1 MRVHLTRT
9 GEDACTAACEHG
21 DVRTGKARS
30 GARGGGTA
38 LIVAL
43 AALVVLL
50 PISLASLAWSTP
62 HAAPLVVGGLAVSFA
77 VLHGASLL
85 AVRRPRTAF
94 LLASAVMLLLVLIPA
109 ARDASATMH
118 PSAAVYLLCLAQIAV
133 RERVRLSVVALAVAL
148 VGAGMIAVAEPSFA
162 GAPAADARLLR
173 LGAFLG
179 LAASATAAWA
189 CGLLVRS
196 ATSRAEERTAVRVR
210 QAIAD
215 ERMRISGELHDV
227 IAHAM
232 TVMIAQSEVARALVR
247 ERPEVSER
255 ALGVVVDTGR
265 DALRGM
271 RSILAAD
278 GDAPKEPTPTAG
290 SLAELVAAVHSPAC
304 VVELVETGERRDLA
318 PASALALHRAVREGL
333 TNAMRHAL
341 PPLQVEVR
349 LAWSEEHVIAEVED
363 DGGSGRSGSD
373 LGTGTGLV
381 SLAERIRLAGG
392 SLASGRV
399 AVVGSG
405 SSGRARSDGWLLR
418 VELPVLPATG
428 SDAVATAASSE
439 PVVTAERLAEREE
452 GA

>member
-1 MRVHLTRT
+1 MIRIRLTRT
-9 GEDACTAACEHG
+9 GEDARRAACEHG

-30 GARGGGTA
+30 GGRGGTV

-43 AALVVLL
+43 AALVLLL

-62 HAAPLVVGGLAVSFA
+62 HAAPLVTAGLALSFA
-77 VLHGASLL
+77 ALHGASLL
-85 AVRRPRTAF
+85 AVRHPRPAF

-109 ARDASATMH
+109 ARDASAAMH
-118 PSAAVYLLCLAQIAV
+118 PSVVVYLLCLAQVAV
-133 RERVRLSVVALAVAL
+133 RERVRLSVIALAVAL
-148 VGAGMIAVAEPSFA
+148 VGAGMIAWAEPSFGSGTGS
-162 GAPAADARLLR
+162 GADVGLLR

-189 CGLLVRS
+189 CGLLVRF
-196 ATSRAEERTAVRVR
+196 ATSRAEERTVVRVQ

-227 IAHAM
+227 VAHAM

-247 ERPEVSER
+247 ERPDVSEQ

-271 RSILAAD
+271 RAIVAAD
-278 GDAPKEPTPTAG
+278 GDAPKEPLPTAD
-290 SLAELVAAVHSPAC
+290 SLAELIASVRSPAC
-304 VVELVETGERRDLA
+304 AVELAESGERRDLA
-318 PASALALHRAVREGL
+318 PAPALALHRAVREGL

-341 PPLQVEVR
+341 PPVRVEVR
-349 LAWSEEHVIAEVED
+349 ISWAEGHVVAEVED

-381 SLAERIRLAGG
+381 SLAERLRLAGG
-392 SLASGRV
+392 SLV
-399 AVVGSG
+399 AGPVADVGSG
-405 SSGRARSDGWLLR
+405 SSGLAGSRGWLLR
-418 VELPVLPATG
+418 VELPVLSE
-428 SDAVATAASSE
+428 SDSDRVAT
-439 PVVTAERLAEREE
+439 VTRPADE
-452 GA
+452 GDGE

>member
-1 MRVHLTRT
+1 MGVARA
-9 GEDACTAACEHG
+9 GEDARATACQHG
-21 DVRTGKARS
+21 DVRTEKARIGVRGS
-30 GARGGGTA
+30 GAS
-38 LIVAL
+38 LIVTL

-50 PISLASLAWSTP
+50 PISLASLAWSAP
-62 HAAPLVVGGLAVSFA
+62 HPALPVLIGLALGFA
-77 VLHGASLL
+77 ALHGASLL
-85 AVRRPRTAF
+85 SVRRPVAGF
-94 LLASAVMLLLVLIPA
+94 LIASTVMLLLVLIPA
-109 ARDASATMH
+109 AREASAVMH
-118 PSAAVYLLCLAQIAV
+118 PSAVAYLLCLAQVAA
-133 RERVRLSVVALAVAL
+133 RERARLSVVALGVGLA
-148 VGAGMIAVAEPSFA
+148 GAGIIALAEPTFGSAA
-162 GAPAADARLLR
+162 GIDVALLR

-227 IAHAM
+227 VAHAM

-265 DALRGM
+265 EALRGM
-271 RSILAAD
+271 RAIVAAE
-278 GDAPKEPTPTAG
+278 GDAPKQPLPTAD
-290 SLAELVAAVHSPAC
+290 SLAELVDAVRSPAC
-304 VVELVETGERRDLA
+304 AARLVETGGRRALA

-333 TNAMRHAL
+333 TNAIRHAL
-341 PPLQVEVR
+341 PPVRVEVR
-349 LAWSEEHVIAEVED
+349 LSWSEEQVVAEVED

-381 SLAERIRLAGG
+381 SLGERIRLAGG
-392 SLASGRV
+392 SLTSGAVAAAGPASSSS
-399 AVVGSG
+399 AGSG
-405 SSGRARSDGWLLR
+405 SPGWLLR
-418 VELPVLPATG
+418 AELPVLPEQAEG
-428 SDAVATAASSE
+428 TARSFAGRSADE
-439 PVVTAERLAEREE
+439 EE

>member
-1 MRVHLTRT
+1 MRVTRA
-9 GEDACTAACEHG
+9 GEDARAAACQHG
-21 DVRTGKARS
+21 DVRTGKARI
-30 GARGGGTA
+30 GARGGGA
-38 LIVAL
+38 VLIVAL

-62 HAAPLVVGGLAVSFA
+62 HRALPVVLGLALGFV

-85 AVRRPRTAF
+85 SVRRPAMGF
-94 LLASAVMLLLVLIPA
+94 LVASAVMLLLVLIPA
-109 ARDASATMH
+109 ARDASAVMH
-118 PSAAVYLLCLAQIAV
+118 PSAIVYLLCLAQVAA
-133 RERVRLSVVALAVAL
+133 RERVRLSVVALGVGLA
-148 VGAGMIAVAEPSFA
+148 GAGMIALAEPAFGYAA
-162 GAPAADARLLR
+162 GIDVALLR

-189 CGLLVRS
+189 CGLLVRF

-227 IAHAM
+227 VAHAM

-271 RSILAAD
+271 RAIVAAE
-278 GDAPKEPTPTAG
+278 GDAPKEPLPTAE
-290 SLAELVAAVHSPAC
+290 SLAELVAAVRSPAC
-304 VVELVETGERRDLA
+304 AARLVETGARRALA
-318 PASALALHRAVREGL
+318 PASALALHRVVREGI

-341 PPLQVEVR
+341 PPVRIEVR
-349 LAWSEEHVIAEVED
+349 LSWSEQRVEVEVED

-381 SLAERIRLAGG
+381 SLGERIRLAGG
-392 SLASGRV
+392 SLVSGAV
-399 AVVGSG
+399 AAANPESAPSAGSG
-405 SSGRARSDGWLLR
+405 SRGWLLR
-418 VELPVLPATG
+418 VELPVLPVLPAEAEAAAG
-428 SDAVATAASSE
+428 IAPSIAAGRTADKA
-439 PVVTAERLAEREE
+439 E

>member
-1 MRVHLTRT
+1 M
-9 GEDACTAACEHG
+9 
-21 DVRTGKARS
+21 
-30 GARGGGTA
+30 RGGSA
-38 LIVAL
+38 SLIMAL

-62 HAAPLVVGGLAVSFA
+62 HPALPAVVGLALGFTA
-77 VLHGASLL
+77 LHGASLL
-85 AVRRPRTAF
+85 SVRRPVAGF
-94 LLASAVMLLLVLIPA
+94 LVASAVMLLLVLIPA
-109 ARDASATMH
+109 AREASAVMH
-118 PSAAVYLLCLAQIAV
+118 PSAVVYLLCLAQVAA
-133 RERVRLSVVALAVAL
+133 RERVRLSVVALGVGLA
-148 VGAGMIAVAEPSFA
+148 GAGLISLAEPTFGSAA
-162 GAPAADARLLR
+162 GIDVALLR

-189 CGLLVRS
+189 CGLLVRF

-227 IAHAM
+227 VAHAM

-271 RSILAAD
+271 RAIVAAE
-278 GDAPKEPTPTAG
+278 GDAPKEPLPTAE
-290 SLAELVAAVHSPAC
+290 SLAELVASVRSPAC
-304 VVELVETGERRDLA
+304 ATRLVETGDRRALA
-318 PASALALHRAVREGL
+318 PASALALHRTVREGL

-341 PPLQVEVR
+341 PPVRIEVR
-349 LAWSEEHVIAEVED
+349 LAWAEERVVVEVED

-373 LGTGTGLV
+373 LGSGTGLV
-381 SLAERIRLAGG
+381 SLGERIRLAGG
-392 SLASGRV
+392 SLASG
-399 AVVGSG
+399 AVNAANPGSASFGAAG
-405 SSGRARSDGWLLR
+405 SHGWLLR
-418 VELPVLPATG
+418 AELPVLPMPPEEADAATG
-428 SDAVATAASSE
+428 GAAPGARSADE
-439 PVVTAERLAEREE
+439 GE

>member
-1 MRVHLTRT
+1 
-9 GEDACTAACEHG
+9 
-21 DVRTGKARS
+21 VRTEKARI
-30 GARGGGTA
+30 GVRGGGAA
-38 LIVAL
+38 LIVTL
-43 AALVVLL
+43 TALVVLL

-62 HAAPLVVGGLAVSFA
+62 HPALPVVIGLALGFA
-77 VLHGASLL
+77 ALHGASLL
-85 AVRRPRTAF
+85 SVRRPVAGF
-94 LLASAVMLLLVLIPA
+94 LVASALMLLLVLIPA
-109 ARDASATMH
+109 ARAASAVMH
-118 PSAAVYLLCLAQIAV
+118 PSAVVYLLCLAQVAA
-133 RERVRLSVVALAVAL
+133 RERVRVSVVALGVGLA
-148 VGAGMIAVAEPSFA
+148 GAGMIALAEPAFGS
-162 GAPAADARLLR
+162 APGIDLALLR

-196 ATSRAEERTAVRVR
+196 ATGRAEERTAVRVR

-227 IAHAM
+227 VAHAM

-271 RSILAAD
+271 RAIVAAE
-278 GDAPKEPTPTAG
+278 GEAPKEPLPTAD
-290 SLAELVAAVHSPAC
+290 SLAELVASVRSPAC
-304 VVELVETGERRDLA
+304 ATRLVETGARRALA
-318 PASALALHRAVREGL
+318 PASALALQRAAREGL

-341 PPLQVEVR
+341 PPVRIEVR
-349 LAWSEEHVIAEVED
+349 LSWSEERVALEIED

-381 SLAERIRLAGG
+381 SLGERIRLAGG
-392 SLASGRV
+392 SLASGAV
-399 AVVGSG
+399 AAANPGPFAGSG
-405 SSGRARSDGWLLR
+405 SHGWLLR
-418 VELPVLPATG
+418 AELPVLPVSPEEAGAVTG
-428 SDAVATAASSE
+428 EAAPGARSAE
-439 PVVTAERLAEREE
+439 PGE